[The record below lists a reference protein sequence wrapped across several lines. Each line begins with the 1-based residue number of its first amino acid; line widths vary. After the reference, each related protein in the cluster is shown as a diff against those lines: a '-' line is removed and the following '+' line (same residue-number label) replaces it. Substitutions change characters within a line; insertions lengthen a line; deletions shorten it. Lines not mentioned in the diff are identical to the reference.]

1 MLPVWEG
8 VSMLLQLTRLSLVQ
22 LANLFLLLFLFITS
36 CSNSEMQG
44 LLPSVEKSR
53 CPKLKL

>member
-1 MLPVWEG
+1 
-8 VSMLLQLTRLSLVQ
+8 MLLQLTCLSLVQ

-36 CSNSEMQG
+36 RSNSEMQG
-44 LLPSVEKSR
+44 LLPSVEKSK